1 IAGLTI
7 FDLDNLDKPVPIP
20 TRSGCMHKANTYYD
34 EEQPYSF
41 ENSYQD
47 QTEAPPTDAEKKA
60 LHFFDTKHSTGISFC
75 LKTGFAWICGLEKSD
90 ELDTQSIHSN
100 SAANDKTS
108 SRRSICVL
116 REPNIS
122 PWHKYC
128 SYGAVVILSFC
139 VFIWAFFTDY
149 RIRLN

>member
-1 IAGLTI
+1 MFVFRIL
-7 FDLDNLDKPVPIP
+7 
-20 TRSGCMHKANTYYD
+20 
-34 EEQPYSF
+34 E
-41 ENSYQD
+41 
-47 QTEAPPTDAEKKA
+47 
-60 LHFFDTKHSTGISFC
+60 HSTGISFY

-90 ELDTQSIHSN
+90 ELDVQSLHSN
-100 SAANDKTS
+100 SAPNDKTS

-122 PWHKYC
+122 SWHKYC